1 MPRYIYKCKACEVVF
16 QTVHSIKE
24 KLTDCEECDSKGV
37 LQRVPSMP
45 QILVKNQD
53 DKKRAVGSVVKEYIE
68 NVREEVEE
76 EKRELSNQV
85 YKDD

>member
-1 MPRYIYKCKACEVVF
+1 
-16 QTVHSIKE
+16 
-24 KLTDCEECDSKGV
+24 
-37 LQRVPSMP
+37 MP
-45 QILVKNQD
+45 QILVKSQD
-53 DKKRAVGSVVKEYIE
+53 DKKRPVGSVVKEYIE